1 MKFLFEYIQM
11 VGVIAQTNETQ
22 IQDHTM
28 NHFSKLLCITTVAI
42 FWHAS
47 GEWNNAQ
54 DIKPKVKI
62 GRDTT
67 YVDGPL
73 TKDGYIDYIAH
84 FNKVLSDGV
93 TPQNNAAVL
102 LVQTYP
108 GEITSEKF
116 MKRFCKALG
125 IKPVPLD
132 GDHYEDLF
140 KFLRRRDGI
149 TENTTPEERKRLAD
163 KHEAI
168 WERVMADV
176 WTAESHPEVK
186 EWLDENKKHFDT
198 VRRAS
203 LRKRY
208 YHPML
213 SDDDDDSTMLI
224 AVLLPQIQSSR
235 EYARALTIRSNYYLG
250 IGENEKCVEDILT
263 MRRLGNLIAQGGTLV
278 EQLVGI
284 AILGIA
290 QSVEERVALSG
301 KLTSKELLAYRAKMS
316 KTRAASNVLKSFNE
330 FERLTYLDSVQ
341 QVMKGGMR
349 SLNLMMGG
357 GETQQTRMKELLD
370 RVVTSS
376 TDWTVTMQIGNKM
389 FDKFSDTL
397 KTDDW
402 IERGKAMASLE
413 EELKKMSAS
422 IDTTTAIQAFLGG
435 PEFRGKMMGRI
446 FVSLLMPAL
455 SAVTEAEHRA
465 QISDDLSYFV
475 LSIAAFKDEVG
486 RYPNSLGELSE
497 KIDGNYPIDR
507 YSNKDFLYRSNGD
520 GFIVY
525 SVGKNGKDNN
535 GDGVFNEKYSNNTDD
550 FGRGYQSS
558 KPPENA
564 AK

>member
-1 MKFLFEYIQM
+1 
-11 VGVIAQTNETQ
+11 
-22 IQDHTM
+22 M
-28 NHFSKLLCITTVAI
+28 NHFQNLFCIATVAI
-42 FWHAS
+42 FCLVS
-47 GEWNNAQ
+47 GDSNIAQ
-54 DIKPKVKI
+54 EIKPKVKI

-93 TPQNNAAVL
+93 TPRNNAAVL

-149 TENTTPEERKRLAD
+149 TENTTPEERKRLTD
-163 KHEAI
+163 KHFAI

-176 WTAESHPEVK
+176 WTAKSHPEVK

-208 YHPML
+208 YHPLL

-235 EYARALTIRSNYYLG
+235 EYARGLTIRSNYYLG

-263 MRRLGNLIAQGGTLV
+263 MRRLGNLITQGGTLV

-301 KLTSKELLAYRAKMS
+301 KLTSKELLAYRTKMS
-316 KTRAASNVLKSFNE
+316 QTRVASSVLKSFDE

-349 SLNLMMGG
+349 TLNQMMGGGGG
-357 GETQQTRMKELLD
+357 GETQQTRMRELLD
-370 RVVTSS
+370 RAVTSS
-376 TDWTVTMQIGNKM
+376 TDWTVTMRIGNKM
-389 FDKFSDTL
+389 FDKFSDNL

-402 IERGKAMASLE
+402 TEQGKAMARME

-455 SAVTEAEHRA
+455 SAVTAAEHRV

-486 RYPNSLGELSE
+486 RYPNSLRELSE
-497 KIDGNYPIDR
+497 KIAGDYPIDR

-525 SVGKNGKDNN
+525 SVGKNGSDNN
-535 GDGVFNEKYSNNTDD
+535 GDGIFNEKHSDTKDD
-550 FGRGYQSS
+550 FGRGYKST
-558 KPPENA
+558 KVPGNA
-564 AK
+564 TK

>member
-1 MKFLFEYIQM
+1 
-11 VGVIAQTNETQ
+11 
-22 IQDHTM
+22 M
-28 NHFSKLLCITTVAI
+28 NHFSKSLCIATVAI
-42 FWHAS
+42 FCHVS
-47 GEWNNAQ
+47 GQWNNAQ
-54 DIKPKVKI
+54 EIKPKVKI

-73 TKDGYIDYIAH
+73 TNDGYIDYIAH

-149 TENTTPEERKRLAD
+149 TENTTPEERTRLAD

-176 WTAESHPEVK
+176 WTAKSHPEVK

-250 IGENEKCVEDILT
+250 IGEHEKSVEDILT

-316 KTRAASNVLKSFNE
+316 QTRVASNVLKSFDE

-349 SLNLMMGG
+349 TLNQMMGG
-357 GETQQTRMKELLD
+357 AGGGRGETQQTRMKELLD
-370 RVVTSS
+370 RAVTSS

-397 KTDDW
+397 NTDDW
-402 IERGKAMASLE
+402 IEREKAMASME

-455 SAVTEAEHRA
+455 SAVTSAEHRV

-475 LSIAAFKDEVG
+475 LSIAAFQDEVG

-497 KIDGNYPIDR
+497 KIAGDYPIDR
-507 YSNKDFLYRSNGD
+507 YSNKAFLYRSNGD

-525 SVGKNGKDNN
+525 SVGKNGNDNN
-535 GDGVFNEKYSNNTDD
+535 GDGIFNEKHSDTKDD
-550 FGRGYQSS
+550 FGRGYKSS
-558 KPPENA
+558 KTLGNA
-564 AK
+564 TK

>member
-1 MKFLFEYIQM
+1 
-11 VGVIAQTNETQ
+11 
-22 IQDHTM
+22 M
-28 NHFSKLLCITTVAI
+28 NHFQNLFCIATVAI
-42 FWHAS
+42 FCLVS
-47 GEWNNAQ
+47 GDSNIAQ
-54 DIKPKVKI
+54 EIKPKVKI

-93 TPQNNAAVL
+93 TPRNNAAVL

-149 TENTTPEERKRLAD
+149 TENTTPEERKRLTD
-163 KHEAI
+163 KHFAI

-176 WTAESHPEVK
+176 WTAKSHPEVK

-208 YHPML
+208 YHPLL
-213 SDDDDDSTMLI
+213 SDDNDDSTMLI

-235 EYARALTIRSNYYLG
+235 EYARGLTIRSNYYLG

-263 MRRLGNLIAQGGTLV
+263 MRRLGNLITQGGTLV

-301 KLTSKELLAYRAKMS
+301 KLTSKELLAYRTKMS
-316 KTRAASNVLKSFNE
+316 QTRVASSVLKSFDE

-349 SLNLMMGG
+349 TLNQMMGGGG
-357 GETQQTRMKELLD
+357 GETQQTRMRELLD
-370 RVVTSS
+370 RAVTSS
-376 TDWTVTMQIGNKM
+376 TDWTVTMRIGNKM
-389 FDKFSDTL
+389 FDKFSDNL

-402 IERGKAMASLE
+402 TEQGKAMARME

-455 SAVTEAEHRA
+455 SAVTAAEHRV

-486 RYPNSLGELSE
+486 RYPNSLRELSE
-497 KIDGNYPIDR
+497 KIAGDYPIDR

-525 SVGKNGKDNN
+525 SVGKNGSDNN
-535 GDGVFNEKYSNNTDD
+535 GDGIFNEKHSDTKDD
-550 FGRGYQSS
+550 FGRGYKST
-558 KPPENA
+558 KVPGNA
-564 AK
+564 TK